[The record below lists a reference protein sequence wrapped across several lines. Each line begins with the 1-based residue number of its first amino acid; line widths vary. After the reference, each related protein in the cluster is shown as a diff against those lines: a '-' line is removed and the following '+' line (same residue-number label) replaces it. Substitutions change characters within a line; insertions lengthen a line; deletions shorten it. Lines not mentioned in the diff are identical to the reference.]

1 MLCILIGLL
10 SLLCDSQSPTFTRA
24 TDVAVSSSG
33 QVFVGDSG
41 KGVLYRLDSSLVQQE
56 IVALPSGGSILRLA
70 LTPDGIKIV
79 ACLTNGNCITY
90 DVKNLAKGPLRVFEG
105 ILSSS
110 DSLALVS
117 VPVSGGGNSF
127 YVGSSNG
134 TVILIGQYGLD
145 GTAGNMS
152 RTSGNLFSVTASWF
166 TRKWYGGFVVGSYT
180 YFVVLDVS
188 TSAISRP
195 GVRVLRVCD
204 NSNET
209 SVAAMYEAEINCF
222 SSNSVD
228 PSSVLLGAS
237 LLESFPSGGAS
248 TLVIGL
254 STPNVSPLSR
264 VCTVG
269 LPSIDSFMNNASCSP
284 TSLPWR
290 AATTSSLSC
299 PNRCTISSPGAIGIP
314 SDAPNA
320 AYLSTSSISTYTS
333 TLAFNYESL
342 ALLFIAYTD
351 DTGAF
356 IQEVRIALNMR
367 SQKKKLNFFILP
379 PQYNITTA
387 PPAVSS
393 FATWPMPGPVI
404 RLTWTSGQNYVYAI
418 TSTSVGQ

>member
-1 MLCILIGLL
+1 MLCIQIGLL
-10 SLLCDSQSPTFTRA
+10 SSLCDAQSPTFTRA

-56 IVALPSGGSILRLA
+56 IVAIPSGGSILRLA
-70 LTPDGIKIV
+70 LTPDESRLV
-79 ACLTNGNCITY
+79 ACLSNGNCITY
-90 DVKNLAKGPLRVFEG
+90 DAKNLAKGPLRVFQG
-105 ILSSS
+105 VLSSS
-110 DSLALVS
+110 DSVALVS
-117 VPVSGGGNSF
+117 APVSGRGNSF

-145 GTAGNMS
+145 GTAGNVS

-166 TRKWYGGFVVGSYT
+166 TRSWYGGFVAGSYT

-188 TSAISRP
+188 TSASRT

-222 SSNSVD
+222 SSSAVET
-228 PSSVLLGAS
+228 SSVLLGAS

-248 TLVIGL
+248 TLVIGF
-254 STPNVSPLSR
+254 STPNVSPYSR
-264 VCTVG
+264 VCTVD
-269 LPSIDSFMNNASCSP
+269 LSSIDSSMNRSSASCSP
-284 TSLPWR
+284 TILPWR

-299 PNRCTISSPGAIGIP
+299 PNRCTISPPGAIGIP
-314 SDAPNA
+314 SDASNA
-320 AYLSTSSISTYTS
+320 AYLSSSSISTYTS

-351 DTGAF
+351 NTGAF
-356 IQEVRIALNMR
+356 IQEVSIALNEVRKM
-367 SQKKKLNFFILP
+367 K
-379 PQYNITTA
+379 
-387 PPAVSS
+387 
-393 FATWPMPGPVI
+393 
-404 RLTWTSGQNYVYAI
+404 
-418 TSTSVGQ
+418 

>member
-1 MLCILIGLL
+1 M
-10 SLLCDSQSPTFTRA
+10 SSLCDAQSPTFTQA

-33 QVFVGDSG
+33 QVFVGDSVDG
-41 KGVLYRLDSSLVQQE
+41 LLYRLGSSLVQQE
-56 IVALPSGGSILRLA
+56 SVALPSGGSILRLA
-70 LTPDGIKIV
+70 LTPDERRLV
-79 ACLTNGNCITY
+79 ACLSNGNCITY
-90 DVKNLAKGPLRVFEG
+90 DAKNLAKGPLRVFQG
-105 ILSSS
+105 VLSSS
-110 DSLALVS
+110 DSVALVTA
-117 VPVSGGGNSF
+117 PVSGGGNSF

-145 GTAGNMS
+145 GTAGNVS
-152 RTSGNLFSVTASWF
+152 RTSGNLFSVTASSF
-166 TRKWYGGFVVGSYT
+166 TRRWFGGFVAGYYT

-188 TSAISRP
+188 TSATRP

-209 SVAAMYEAEINCF
+209 TVAAMYEAEINCF
-222 SSNSVD
+222 SLNAVD
-228 PSSVLLGAS
+228 TSSVLLGAS

-254 STPNVSPLSR
+254 STPNFPPLSR

-269 LPSIDSFMNNASCSP
+269 LPSNDSSMNSASCSH

-320 AYLSTSSISTYTS
+320 AYLSSSDTYTYTS
-333 TLAFNYESL
+333 TLAFNYESR

-356 IQEVRIALNMR
+356 IQEVSVALNEVTLH
-367 SQKKKLNFFILP
+367 SFLI
-379 PQYNITTA
+379 PQSNIATT
-387 PPAVSS
+387 SSSLS
-393 FATWPMPGPVI
+393 FATWPMPGPVT
-404 RLTWTSGQNYVYAI
+404 RLTWTSGQSYVYAI